1 MHIKELIVYHIPHMK
16 VSETEKIYLKR
27 AFNEMLDKGES
38 CCTVETLEVD
48 WEHGCDVRKIF
59 RIVIEQG
66 IPQEIPITNWWE

>member
-1 MHIKELIVYHIPHMK
+1 MK

-27 AFNEMLDKGES
+27 AFNEMLEKGES
-38 CCTVETLEVD
+38 CCTTETLEVD

-66 IPQEIPITNWWE
+66 IPL